1 MYNLMNEPILEEKSS
16 IFALMDKEDEKQVL
30 AVEAFLDP
38 ELALVYKV
46 LGKTGLSY
54 QGAKYL
60 AQWSAENGYPMT
72 TTKSSFET
80 VGTGEEAVIWC
91 YANVRNDTTK
101 LEPQGVGQ
109 CPQYLT
115 KKDGSKIFDALAR
128 TKAHSKAERNGIRK
142 NLPEAMILKFIKMAE
157 EKKGGVQELNKSEN
171 NSSGPAATK
180 TTFTNT
186 VCQCVT
192 PAPKF
197 DENHTC
203 ASCNKPVPKEK
214 CSICKV
220 KKE

>member
-1 MYNLMNEPILEEKSS
+1 MENKLE
-16 IFALMDKEDEKQVL
+16 
-30 AVEAFLDP
+30 
-38 ELALVYKV
+38 KV
-46 LGKTGLSY
+46 LEWMWDLDVKVVSVWIFST
-54 QGAKYL
+54 
-60 AQWSAENGYPMT
+60 EN
-72 TTKSSFET
+72 
-80 VGTGEEAVIWC
+80 
-91 YANVRNDTTK
+91 
-101 LEPQGVGQ
+101 
-109 CPQYLT
+109 
-115 KKDGSKIFDALAR
+115 FDRDLDQVS
-128 TKAHSKAERNGIRK
+128 TI
-142 NLPEAMILKFIKMAE
+142 MKMAE